1 MASEKVQQVL
11 DVVKGMTLLEASE
24 LVKALEEEFGV
35 SAAAPMMAM
44 PMGMG
49 AGAAEVQEEQTEFN
63 VVLKEIGEQKIQV
76 IKAVRQH
83 TGLGLKEAKALVD
96 NVVKGPQAVK
106 ENIAKD
112 DAEKI
117 KSELEA
123 AGAVVAIE

>member
-11 DVVKGMTLLEASE
+11 EIVKGMTLLEASE

-35 SAAAPMMAM
+35 SAAAPMMM
-44 PMGMG
+44 QMGPG
-49 AGAAEVQEEQTEFN
+49 VAAEAAEEKTEFN
-63 VVLKEIGEQKIQV
+63 VLLKEIGEQKIQV
-76 IKAVRQH
+76 IKAVRSH

-106 ENIAKD
+106 ENIAKE

-123 AGAVVAIE
+123 AGAVVSIE